1 MKNLKILIV
10 TECFYPQITARSLRA
25 TELAKELARQGHHVQ
40 VLTSERESDIKDFEI
55 EYKVKYMSFGKTRFK
70 EVKETGSK
78 YLVFPKRMLRRF
90 LVMLF
95 EYPVIELMWRVKQG
109 LRHYNDFD
117 LLISIA
123 APHSIHWGVAWART
137 KDHPITKKWIADCGD
152 PFMGDKTDTF
162 TKLFYFKYLEK
173 WFCRKADH
181 ISVPIR
187 EAIDAYYPEFRSKI
201 AVIPQGFSFSDIK
214 IARYEKTT
222 DYPVF
227 ALAGSLNA
235 YKDSAPPFFEHLL
248 GVRSMFKFIIYTENI
263 GWADEYIPH
272 LDKKVEIRK
281 LIPREQLIYELSKM
295 DFLVN
300 FMYKTNVQRSSKLI
314 NYSLSGRPI
323 LNIVPGIDLAT
334 IIQEF
339 FSGDYHQRLIISN
352 IEENDIKNVAKQFV
366 ALS

>member
-25 TELAKELARQGHHVQ
+25 TELAKELARLGHQVQ
-40 VLTSERESDIKDFEI
+40 VLTSERESDIKDFEL
-55 EYKVKYMSFGKTRFK
+55 ENKVKCLSFGKLRFK
-70 EVKETGSK
+70 EVKESGSK
-78 YLVFPKRMLRRF
+78 YIVFLKRLLRRF
-90 LVMLF
+90 LIMFF

-109 LRHYNDFD
+109 LRFNKDFD

-137 KDHPITKKWIADCGD
+137 KNHPMAKKWVADCGD

-162 TKLFYFKYLEK
+162 SKLFYFKYLEK
-173 WFCRKADH
+173 WFCRKADY

-187 EAIDAYYPEFRSKI
+187 EAINAYYPEFRSKI
-201 AVIPQGFSFSDIK
+201 VVIPQGFSFSNIK
-214 IARYEKTT
+214 IARYEKTK

-235 YKDSAPPFFEHLL
+235 YKDSAPPFFEYLH
-248 GVRSMFKFIIYTENI
+248 GVGTMFKFIIYTENI
-263 GWADEYIPH
+263 GWADEYIHH
-272 LDKKVEIRK
+272 LGNKAEIRK
-281 LIPREQLIYELSKM
+281 IIPREQLVYELSKM

-323 LNIVPGIDLAT
+323 LNILPGIDLAAVT
-334 IIQEF
+334 QEF
-339 FSGDYHQRLIISN
+339 FSCDYHQRLIIDN